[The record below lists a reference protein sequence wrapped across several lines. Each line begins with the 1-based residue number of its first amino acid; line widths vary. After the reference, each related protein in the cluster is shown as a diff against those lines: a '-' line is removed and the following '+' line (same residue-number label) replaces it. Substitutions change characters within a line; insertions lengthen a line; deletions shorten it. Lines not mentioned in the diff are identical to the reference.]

1 MDECTESGDAT
12 APLGTG
18 RTAALEPSQLQAC
31 LALDQLCFGGLWSS
45 EQWRN
50 ELDDPHRPGLG
61 LWQGG
66 QLMAMACSWLILDE
80 LHITLVAVDPSRRRQ
95 GLAHQLLQALLQQG
109 RRLGATRATLEVSR
123 GNPAALALYRALG
136 FQTAGVRRAYY
147 SNGDD
152 ALIQWLDLKAA
163 A

>member
-1 MDECTESGDAT
+1 M

-18 RTAALEPSQLQAC
+18 ETAALEPSHLQAC
-31 LALDQLCFGGLWSS
+31 LALDQLCFGSSTSNGLWSC

-50 ELDDPHRPGLG
+50 ELTDPQRPGLG

-66 QLMAMACSWLILDE
+66 RLMAMACSWLILDE
-80 LHITLVAVDPSRRRQ
+80 LHITLVAVHPARRRQ
-95 GLAHQLLQALLQQG
+95 GLAQQLLHALLQQG
-109 RRLGATRATLEVSR
+109 RRLGATRATLEVSS

-152 ALIQWLDLKAA
+152 ALIQWLDLEGHA
-163 A
+163 